1 MTKIKIELANWRR
14 GGDTQRMLE
23 WGPVCL
29 LNAKG
34 KLCCLGFISEQL
46 GVPRDAIFDKGEPNE
61 IASQWLDKI
70 PQLMEVSDDDYD
82 DGFEP
87 TIYTTL
93 TTREAIDIND
103 DEDSTDMDKIAKLTE
118 LFAKVDIELEFV

>member
-14 GGDTQRMLE
+14 GGDTQEMLE

-46 GVPRDAIFDKGEPNE
+46 GVPRDAIFDKGEPYE

-70 PQLMEVSDDDYD
+70 PQLMEVSENSSYED
-82 DGFEP
+82 EP

-118 LFAKVDIELEFV
+118 LFAKVGIELEFV